1 MLIKSK
7 FPVWD
12 TKKGGFSALMLF
24 GKETSKEA
32 YSLATLLI
40 TKGCDVNMISEN
52 GRTALG

>member
-40 TKGCDVNMISEN
+40 TKGCDVNMISDN